1 VRIKIVW
8 FKSIRRFGMSD
19 PVNLIAGFLR
29 SLLSGWGLSEG
40 LITVILAVLGV
51 VVLAS
56 FVLIVDIMLV
66 WIERKMVARFQDR
79 LGPNRVGPFGIIQP
93 IADVI
98 KLLIKEDILP
108 IGADKFIFNIA
119 PIFALATV
127 LLLWAVIPFAPTIL
141 GADINVAV
149 LYVVAIGAVGTLGI
163 IMAGWASNNKY
174 ALLGAFRTVAQ
185 MIAYEVPMVI
195 ALLVPVLLAR
205 SMGMQAIVNAQST
218 WYIFV
223 VPLAAVIL
231 FISSIAELGRTPFD
245 ISEAESEIV
254 AGFHIEYTGMKFGLF
269 YAGELLHALTVSALI
284 STLFLGGWRGPF
296 VDQVPILGPV
306 YLFIKAFLVYY
317 LIMWVRYSFPRVR
330 IDQMLG
336 FNWKFLTPLALL
348 LLVVVA
354 ILDKLLL
361 MAGVSQVI
369 YVMAMLAA
377 NVVIVWATVKVLRVY
392 ARIER
397 IRISEERPIA
407 VAREAELEGLVGQE

>member
-1 VRIKIVW
+1 
-8 FKSIRRFGMSD
+8 MSD
-19 PVNLIAGFLR
+19 PVNFISEWLR
-29 SLLSGWGLSEG
+29 VLLTGLGVPEG
-40 LITVILAVLGV
+40 VSTVILSALGV
-51 VVLAS
+51 IILAT
-56 FVLIVDIMLV
+56 FVLVIDILLV
-66 WIERKMVARFQDR
+66 WIERKIVARFQDR

-108 IGADKFIFNIA
+108 QGADKFVFNLA
-119 PIFALATV
+119 PIIALATV
-127 LLLWAVIPFAPTIL
+127 LVLWAVIPFAPTIL

-149 LYVVAIGAVGTLGI
+149 LYVVAIGSIGTLGI

-205 SMGMQAIVNAQST
+205 SMGMQTIVTSQST

-223 VPLAAVIL
+223 VPLAAIIL
-231 FISSIAELGRTPFD
+231 FISSLAELGRTPFD

-284 STLFLGGWRGPF
+284 ATLFLGGWRGPF
-296 VDQVPILGPV
+296 VDQVPILGAF

-317 LIMWVRYSFPRVR
+317 VIMWVRYSFPRVR

-336 FNWKFLTPLALL
+336 FNWKFLTPLALVL
-348 LLVVVA
+348 LIVVA
-354 ILDKLLL
+354 ILDKLLVG
-361 MAGVSQVI
+361 ASQTV
-369 YVMAMLAA
+369 YVLVLLGA
-377 NVVIVWATVKVLRVY
+377 NLVIVWATVLILRAY
-392 ARIER
+392 ARLER
-397 IRISEERPIA
+397 KRIGEERP
-407 VAREAELEGLVGQE
+407 VAITPEADLNELIGQE

>member
-1 VRIKIVW
+1 
-8 FKSIRRFGMSD
+8 M
-19 PVNLIAGFLR
+19 
-29 SLLSGWGLSEG
+29 SGWGLSEG

-51 VVLAS
+51 VILAT

-66 WIERKMVARFQDR
+66 WLERKIVARFQDR
-79 LGPNRVGPFGIIQP
+79 FGPNRVGPYGIIQP

-98 KLLIKEDILP
+98 KLLIKEDIMP
-108 IGADKFIFNIA
+108 VGADKFIFNLA
-119 PIFALATV
+119 PIIALATV
-127 LLLWAVIPFAPTIL
+127 LLLWAVVPFAPTII

-149 LYVVAIGAVGTLGI
+149 LYVVAIGSIGTLGI

-185 MIAYEVPMVI
+185 MIAYEVPMII

-205 SMGMQAIVNAQST
+205 SMGMQTIVAAQSP
-218 WYIFV
+218 WFIFI

-284 STLFLGGWRGPF
+284 ATLFLGGWRGPF
-296 VDQVPILGPV
+296 VDQVPILGPL
-306 YLFIKAFLVYY
+306 YLFAKAFIVYY
-317 LIMWVRYSFPRVR
+317 LIMWIRYSFPRVR

-336 FNWKFLTPLALL
+336 FNWKFLTPLGLILL
-348 LLVVVA
+348 IVVA
-354 ILDKLLL
+354 ILDKLLV
-361 MAGVSQVI
+361 GVPTVWYI
-369 YVMAMLAA
+369 LVMLGA
-377 NVVIVWATVKVLRVY
+377 NLLIVLGTVLILKRY
-392 ARIER
+392 AHTERKRIG
-397 IRISEERPIA
+397 EERPTA
-407 VAREAELEGLVGQE
+407 VPPETEMNELVVQE

>member
-1 VRIKIVW
+1 
-8 FKSIRRFGMSD
+8 MSD
-19 PVNLIAGFLR
+19 PVNSIAEWLR
-29 SLLSGWGLSEG
+29 TILSSWGLSEG
-40 LITVILAVLGV
+40 LITLILAVLGV
-51 VVLAS
+51 VILAT
-56 FVLIVDIMLV
+56 FVLLVDIMLV

-79 LGPNRVGPFGIIQP
+79 LGPNRVGPYGIIQP

-98 KLLIKEDILP
+98 KLLIKEDIMP
-108 IGADKFIFNIA
+108 IGADKLIFNLA
-119 PIFALATV
+119 PIIALATV
-127 LLLWAVIPFAPTIL
+127 LLLWAVVPFAPTII

-149 LYVVAIGAVGTLGI
+149 LYVVAIGSIGTLGI

-185 MIAYEVPMVI
+185 MIAYEVPMII

-205 SMGMQAIVNAQST
+205 SMGMQTIVTAQSP

-284 STLFLGGWRGPF
+284 ATLFLGGWRGPF
-296 VDQVPILGPV
+296 VDQVPILGPL

-336 FNWKFLTPLALL
+336 FNWKFLTPLALVL
-348 LLVVVA
+348 LIVVA
-354 ILDKLLL
+354 ILDKA
-361 MAGVSQVI
+361 MADVNTAW
-369 YVMAMLAA
+369 YVLAMLAA
-377 NVVIVWATVKVLRVY
+377 NLLIVWGTVLILRRY
-392 ARIER
+392 ARTER
-397 IRISEERPIA
+397 VRIAEERP
-407 VAREAELEGLVGQE
+407 VARTPEADMNELVGQE

>member
-1 VRIKIVW
+1 MI
-8 FKSIRRFGMSD
+8 D
-19 PVNLIAGFLR
+19 PVSSISGWLR
-29 SLLSGWGLSEG
+29 AILSNWGLSQG

-51 VVLAS
+51 VVLAT
-56 FVLIVDIMLV
+56 FILVVDILLV
-66 WIERKMVARFQDR
+66 WVERKMVARFQDR

-108 IGADKFIFNIA
+108 DGADRFIYNIA

-127 LLLWAVIPFAPTIL
+127 LLLWAVVPFAPTVI

-149 LYVVAIGAVGTLGI
+149 LYVVAIGSIGTLAI

-174 ALLGAFRTVAQ
+174 ALLGAFRTVALL
-185 MIAYEVPMVI
+185 ITYEVPMII

-205 SMGMQAIVNAQST
+205 SMGMQTIVASQNP

-223 VPLAAVIL
+223 VPLAALIL
-231 FISSIAELGRTPFD
+231 FIASIAELGRTPFD

-296 VDQVPILGPV
+296 VNQVPILGPI

-317 LIMWVRYSFPRVR
+317 LIMWVRYSFPRIR

-336 FNWKFLTPLALL
+336 FNWKFLTPLALV

-354 ILDKLLL
+354 ILDKA
-361 MAGVSQVI
+361 MAGVSQLQ
-369 YVMAMLAA
+369 Y
-377 NVVIVWATVKVLRVY
+377 VIVMLGANLLILWAAVLALRVY
-392 ARIER
+392 ARFDRKRVGE
-397 IRISEERPIA
+397 IRSVAISPETDLN
-407 VAREAELEGLVGQE
+407 ELVTQE

>member
-1 VRIKIVW
+1 
-8 FKSIRRFGMSD
+8 MSD
-19 PVNLIAGFLR
+19 PINSIAEWLQTI
-29 SLLSGWGLSEG
+29 LSSWGLSEG

-66 WIERKMVARFQDR
+66 WIERKIVARFQDR
-79 LGPNRVGPFGIIQP
+79 LGPNRVGPYGVLQP

-98 KLLIKEDILP
+98 KLLIKEDIMP
-108 IGADKFIFNIA
+108 NGADKLIFNIA
-119 PIFALATV
+119 PIIALAAV
-127 LLLWAVIPFAPTIL
+127 LLLWAVVPLAPTLI

-149 LYVVAIGAVGTLGI
+149 LYVVAIGSLGTLSI

-185 MIAYEVPMVI
+185 LIAYEVPMII

-205 SMGMQAIVNAQST
+205 SMGMQTIVAAQST

-296 VDQVPILGPV
+296 VDQLPILGPV
-306 YLFIKAFLVYY
+306 YLFIKSFFVYY
-317 LIMWVRYSFPRVR
+317 LIMWIRYSFPRIR

-336 FNWKFLTPLALL
+336 FNWKFLTPLALFL
-348 LLVVVA
+348 LIVVA
-354 ILDKLLL
+354 ILDKLLV
-361 MAGVSQVI
+361 GTSQAV
-369 YVMAMLAA
+369 YVVAMLGA
-377 NVVIVWATVKVLRVY
+377 NLMIVWATVLILRKY
-392 ARIER
+392 ARVER
-397 IRISEERPIA
+397 KRVGEERPVA
-407 VAREAELEGLVGQE
+407 VPPDKKSSDLVGQE

>member
-1 VRIKIVW
+1 
-8 FKSIRRFGMSD
+8 MSD
-19 PVNLIAGFLR
+19 PVNSIAEWLR
-29 SLLSGWGLSEG
+29 TILSNWGLSEG

-51 VVLAS
+51 VILAA

-66 WIERKMVARFQDR
+66 WIERKIVARFQDR
-79 LGPNRVGPFGIIQP
+79 FGPNRVGPFGIIQP

-98 KLLIKEDILP
+98 KLLIKEDIMP
-108 IGADKFIFNIA
+108 NGADKFIFNIA
-119 PIFALATV
+119 PIIALAVV
-127 LLLWAVIPFAPTIL
+127 LLLWAVVPFAPTII

-149 LYVVAIGAVGTLGI
+149 LYVVAIGSIGTLAI

-174 ALLGAFRTVAQ
+174 ALLGAFRTVAL
-185 MIAYEVPMVI
+185 MIAYEVPMLI

-205 SMGMQAIVNAQST
+205 SMGMQTIVAAQST

-223 VPLAAVIL
+223 APLAAVIL

-306 YLFIKAFLVYY
+306 YLFIKSFFVYY
-317 LIMWVRYSFPRVR
+317 LIMWIRYSFPRVR

-336 FNWKFLTPLALL
+336 FNWKFLTPLALFL
-348 LLVVVA
+348 LIVVA
-354 ILDKLLL
+354 ILDKLLVGTSQAVYVLVMLGANL
-361 MAGVSQVI
+361 M
-369 YVMAMLAA
+369 
-377 NVVIVWATVKVLRVY
+377 IVWATVLILRKY
-392 ARIER
+392 ARVER
-397 IRISEERPIA
+397 KRVGEERPVA
-407 VAREAELEGLVGQE
+407 VPPDTESSELVGQE

>member
-1 VRIKIVW
+1 
-8 FKSIRRFGMSD
+8 MSD
-19 PVNLIAGFLR
+19 PVNSISEWLR
-29 SLLSGWGLSEG
+29 VILSSWGLSEG

-51 VVLAS
+51 VILAT
-56 FVLIVDIMLV
+56 FVLVVDILLV

-108 IGADKFIFNIA
+108 NGADKFIFNIA

-127 LLLWAVIPFAPTIL
+127 LLLWAVVPFAPTII

-149 LYVVAIGAVGTLGI
+149 LYVVAIGSIGTLAI

-185 MIAYEVPMVI
+185 LIAYEIPMII

-205 SMGMQAIVNAQST
+205 SMGMQTIVAAQSP

-296 VDQVPILGPV
+296 VDQVPILGPI

-336 FNWKFLTPLALL
+336 FNWKFLTPLALFL
-348 LLVVVA
+348 LIVVA
-354 ILDKLLL
+354 ILDKA
-361 MAGVSQVI
+361 MVGASQVQ
-369 YVMAMLAA
+369 YVLVMLGA
-377 NVVIVWATVKVLRVY
+377 NLLIVWATVIILRTY
-392 ARIER
+392 ARVER
-397 IRISEERPIA
+397 KRVGEERA
-407 VAREAELEGLVGQE
+407 VAIAPESDLNELVGQE

>member
-1 VRIKIVW
+1 
-8 FKSIRRFGMSD
+8 MSD
-19 PVNLIAGFLR
+19 PVNSIAEWLR
-29 SLLSGWGLSEG
+29 TILASWGLSEG

-51 VVLAS
+51 VILAT
-56 FVLIVDIMLV
+56 FVLVVDILLV

-79 LGPNRVGPFGIIQP
+79 FGPNRVGPYGIIQP

-98 KLLIKEDILP
+98 KLLIKEDIMP
-108 IGADKFIFNIA
+108 IGADKFIFNLA
-119 PIFALATV
+119 PIIALATV
-127 LLLWAVIPFAPTIL
+127 LLLWAVVPLAPTVI

-149 LYVVAIGAVGTLGI
+149 LYVVAIGSIGTLGI

-174 ALLGAFRTVAQ
+174 ALLGAFRTVAT
-185 MIAYEVPMVI
+185 MIAYEVPMII
-195 ALLVPVLLAR
+195 ALLIPVLLAR
-205 SMGMQAIVNAQST
+205 SMGMQTIVNAQST
-218 WYIFV
+218 WYIFI

-231 FISSIAELGRTPFD
+231 FVSSIAELGRTPFD

-284 STLFLGGWRGPF
+284 ATIFLGGWRGPY
-296 VDQVPILGPV
+296 VDQLPLLGPV

-336 FNWKFLTPLALL
+336 FNWKFLTPLALFL
-348 LLVVVA
+348 LIVVA
-354 ILDKLLL
+354 ILDKAMADVNTVWYVLVMLGANLL
-361 MAGVSQVI
+361 
-369 YVMAMLAA
+369 
-377 NVVIVWATVKVLRVY
+377 IVWGTMMILRRY

-397 IRISEERPIA
+397 VRIAEERP
-407 VAREAELEGLVGQE
+407 VARAPESDNNELVGQE

>member
-1 VRIKIVW
+1 
-8 FKSIRRFGMSD
+8 MSD
-19 PVNLIAGFLR
+19 PVNSISEWLR
-29 SLLSGWGLSEG
+29 VMLSSWGLSEG

-51 VVLAS
+51 VILAS
-56 FVLIVDIMLV
+56 FVLIVDILLV
-66 WIERKMVARFQDR
+66 WIERKIVARFQDR

-108 IGADKFIFNIA
+108 NGADRFIFNIA

-127 LLLWAVIPFAPTIL
+127 LLLWAVVPFAPTII

-149 LYVVAIGAVGTLGI
+149 LYVVAVGSIGTLAI

-185 MIAYEVPMVI
+185 LIAYEIPMII
-195 ALLVPVLLAR
+195 ALLIPVLLAR
-205 SMGMQAIVNAQST
+205 SMGMQTIVTAQST

-223 VPLAAVIL
+223 VPLAAVI
-231 FISSIAELGRTPFD
+231 FFVSSIAELGRTPFD

-284 STLFLGGWRGPF
+284 ATLFLGGWRGPF
-296 VDQVPILGPV
+296 VDQVPILGPI

-336 FNWKFLTPLALL
+336 FNWKFLTPLALFL
-348 LLVVVA
+348 LIVVA
-354 ILDKLLL
+354 ILDKA
-361 MAGVSQVI
+361 MVGASQVQ
-369 YVMAMLAA
+369 YVLVMLGA
-377 NVVIVWATVKVLRVY
+377 NLLIVWATVIILRTF
-392 ARIER
+392 ARMER
-397 IRISEERPIA
+397 KRVGEERA
-407 VAREAELEGLVGQE
+407 VAIAPESDLNELVGQE

>member
-1 VRIKIVW
+1 
-8 FKSIRRFGMSD
+8 
-19 PVNLIAGFLR
+19 
-29 SLLSGWGLSEG
+29 
-40 LITVILAVLGV
+40 
-51 VVLAS
+51 
-56 FVLIVDIMLV
+56 
-66 WIERKMVARFQDR
+66 
-79 LGPNRVGPFGIIQP
+79 VGPFGIIQP

-108 IGADKFIFNIA
+108 DGADKFIFNIA

-127 LLLWAVIPFAPTIL
+127 LLLWAVIPFAPTII

-149 LYVVAIGAVGTLGI
+149 LYIVAIGSIGTLAI

-174 ALLGAFRTVAQ
+174 ALLGAFRTVALL
-185 MIAYEVPMVI
+185 IAYEVPMI
-195 ALLVPVLLAR
+195 LALLVPVLLAR
-205 SMGMQAIVNAQST
+205 SMGMQTIVAAQSP
-218 WYIFV
+218 WYLFV
-223 VPLAAVIL
+223 VPLAALIL

-284 STLFLGGWRGPF
+284 ATLFLGGWRGPF
-296 VDQVPILGPV
+296 VDQVPILGPI

-348 LLVVVA
+348 LLIVVA
-354 ILDKLLL
+354 ILDKLLV
-361 MAGVSQVI
+361 GVSQVG
-369 YVMAMLAA
+369 YVLVMLGA
-377 NVVIVWATVKVLRVY
+377 NLVIVWGAVLVLRTY
-392 ARIER
+392 ARFER
-397 IRISEERPIA
+397 KRIGEERP
-407 VAREAELEGLVGQE
+407 VAISPETDLNELVGQE

>member
-1 VRIKIVW
+1 
-8 FKSIRRFGMSD
+8 MSD
-19 PVNLIAGFLR
+19 PVNSISEWLR
-29 SLLSGWGLSEG
+29 AILSSWGLAEG

-51 VVLAS
+51 VVLAT
-56 FVLIVDIMLV
+56 FVLVVDIMLV

-108 IGADKFIFNIA
+108 DGADKFIFNIA

-127 LLLWAVIPFAPTIL
+127 LLLWAVVPFAPTII

-149 LYVVAIGAVGTLGI
+149 LYVVAIGSIGTLAI

-174 ALLGAFRTVAQ
+174 ALLGAFRTVALL
-185 MIAYEVPMVI
+185 IAYEVPMII
-195 ALLVPVLLAR
+195 ALLIPVLLAR
-205 SMGMQAIVNAQST
+205 SMGMQTIVASQSP

-223 VPLAAVIL
+223 VPLAAGIL

-296 VDQVPILGPV
+296 VAQVPILGPI

-354 ILDKLLL
+354 ILDKA
-361 MAGVSQVI
+361 MEGVSQVQ
-369 YVMAMLAA
+369 YVLVMLGA
-377 NVVIVWATVKVLRVY
+377 NLIIVWAAVVVLRVY
-392 ARIER
+392 ARFDR
-397 IRISEERPIA
+397 KRVGEERA
-407 VAREAELEGLVGQE
+407 VAISPETDMNELVTQE

>member
-1 VRIKIVW
+1 
-8 FKSIRRFGMSD
+8 MSD
-19 PVNLIAGFLR
+19 PVNSISEWLR
-29 SLLSGWGLSEG
+29 TILSNLGLSEG

-51 VVLAS
+51 VILAT
-56 FVLIVDIMLV
+56 FVLLVDIMLV
-66 WIERKMVARFQDR
+66 WIERKIVARFQDR
-79 LGPNRVGPFGIIQP
+79 FGPNRVGPFGIIQP

-108 IGADKFIFNIA
+108 NGADKFIFNIA
-119 PIFALATV
+119 PILALATV
-127 LLLWAVIPFAPTIL
+127 LLLWAVVPFAPTII

-149 LYVVAIGAVGTLGI
+149 LYVVAVGSIGTLAI

-185 MIAYEVPMVI
+185 LIAYEVPMII

-205 SMGMQAIVNAQST
+205 SMGMQTIVAAQSP

-296 VDQVPILGPV
+296 VDQVPILGPI

-336 FNWKFLTPLALL
+336 FNWKFLTPLALFL
-348 LLVVVA
+348 LIVVA
-354 ILDKLLL
+354 ILDKA
-361 MAGVSQVI
+361 MVGVSQVP
-369 YVMAMLAA
+369 YVLVMLGA
-377 NVVIVWATVKVLRVY
+377 NLLIVWATVIILRTH
-392 ARIER
+392 ARVER
-397 IRISEERPIA
+397 KRVGEERA
-407 VAREAELEGLVGQE
+407 VAIAPESDLNELVGQE

>member
-1 VRIKIVW
+1 
-8 FKSIRRFGMSD
+8 MSD
-19 PVNLIAGFLR
+19 PVNSIAAWLQTI
-29 SLLSGWGLSEG
+29 LSSWGLSGG
-40 LITVILAVLGV
+40 LITVILGVLGV
-51 VVLAS
+51 VILAS

-66 WIERKMVARFQDR
+66 WIERKIVARFQDR
-79 LGPNRVGPFGIIQP
+79 LGPNRVGPYGVLQP

-98 KLLIKEDILP
+98 KLLIKEDIMP
-108 IGADKFIFNIA
+108 NGADKFIFNIA
-119 PIFALATV
+119 PIIALAAV
-127 LLLWAVIPFAPTIL
+127 LLLWAVVPFAPTII

-149 LYVVAIGAVGTLGI
+149 LYVVAIGSIGTLSI

-185 MIAYEVPMVI
+185 MIAFEVPMII

-205 SMGMQAIVNAQST
+205 SMGMQTIVAAQST

-254 AGFHIEYTGMKFGLF
+254 AGYHIEYTGMKFGLF

-306 YLFIKAFLVYY
+306 YLFIKSFIVYY
-317 LIMWVRYSFPRVR
+317 LIMWIRYSFPRIR

-336 FNWKFLTPLALL
+336 FNWKFLTPIALFL
-348 LLVVVA
+348 LIVVA
-354 ILDKLLL
+354 ILDKLLVGTSQAVYVLVMLGANL
-361 MAGVSQVI
+361 M
-369 YVMAMLAA
+369 
-377 NVVIVWATVKVLRVY
+377 IVWATVLILRKY
-392 ARIER
+392 ARVER
-397 IRISEERPIA
+397 KRIGEERPVA
-407 VAREAELEGLVGQE
+407 VPADTESSELVRQE

>member
-1 VRIKIVW
+1 
-8 FKSIRRFGMSD
+8 MSD
-19 PVNLIAGFLR
+19 PINSIAEWLR
-29 SLLSGWGLSEG
+29 SIMSGWGLSEG
-40 LITVILAVLGV
+40 LITVILAVVGV
-51 VVLAS
+51 VILATTVL
-56 FVLIVDIMLV
+56 VIDILLV

-108 IGADKFIFNIA
+108 NGADKFIFNLA
-119 PIFALATV
+119 PIFALASV
-127 LLLWAVIPFAPTIL
+127 LLLWAVVPFAPTVI

-149 LYVVAIGAVGTLGI
+149 LYVVGIGAVGTLGI

-205 SMGMQAIVNAQST
+205 SMGMQSIVNAQSP
-218 WYIFV
+218 WYILV

-296 VDQVPILGPV
+296 VDQLPILGPV

-317 LIMWVRYSFPRVR
+317 LLMWVRYSFPRVR

-348 LLVVVA
+348 LLIVVA
-354 ILDKLLL
+354 ILDKLLV
-361 MAGVSQVI
+361 GTSQVV
-369 YVMAMLAA
+369 YVLVMLAA
-377 NVVIVWATVKVLRVY
+377 NLAIVWATVLILRRY
-392 ARIER
+392 ARFER
-397 IRISEERPIA
+397 KRIGEERPVA
-407 VAREAELEGLVGQE
+407 VSPTTERNEFVGQE

>member
-1 VRIKIVW
+1 
-8 FKSIRRFGMSD
+8 MSD
-19 PVNLIAGFLR
+19 PVNSISEWLR
-29 SLLSGWGLSEG
+29 AILSGWGLSDG

-51 VVLAS
+51 VILAT
-56 FVLIVDIMLV
+56 FVLIVDILLV

-79 LGPNRVGPFGIIQP
+79 IGPNRVGPFGIIQP

-108 IGADKFIFNIA
+108 DGADRFIFNIA

-127 LLLWAVIPFAPTIL
+127 LLLWAVVPFAPTII

-149 LYVVAIGAVGTLGI
+149 LYVVAIGSIGTLAI

-185 MIAYEVPMVI
+185 LIAYEVPMII

-205 SMGMQAIVNAQST
+205 SMGMQTIVAAQSP

-284 STLFLGGWRGPF
+284 ATIFLGGWRGPF
-296 VDQVPILGPV
+296 VDQVPILGPI

-336 FNWKFLTPLALL
+336 FNWKFLTPLALFL
-348 LLVVVA
+348 LIVVA
-354 ILDKLLL
+354 ILDKA
-361 MAGVSQVI
+361 MVGVSQVQ
-369 YVMAMLAA
+369 YVLVMLGA
-377 NVVIVWATVKVLRVY
+377 NLLIVWATVIILRTY
-392 ARIER
+392 ARFDRKTIG
-397 IRISEERPIA
+397 EERE
-407 VAREAELEGLVGQE
+407 VALAPESDLNELVGQE

>member
-1 VRIKIVW
+1 
-8 FKSIRRFGMSD
+8 MSD
-19 PVNLIAGFLR
+19 PVNSIAEWLR
-29 SLLSGWGLSEG
+29 MILSSWGLSEG
-40 LITVILAVLGV
+40 LITVILGVLGV
-51 VVLAS
+51 VILAS

-66 WIERKMVARFQDR
+66 WIERKIVARFQDR
-79 LGPNRVGPFGIIQP
+79 FGPNRVGPYGVLQP

-98 KLLIKEDILP
+98 KLLIKEDIMP
-108 IGADKFIFNIA
+108 NGADKFIFNIA
-119 PIFALATV
+119 PIIALAAV
-127 LLLWAVIPFAPTIL
+127 LLLWAVVPLAPTII

-149 LYVVAIGAVGTLGI
+149 LYVVAIGSLGTLAI

-174 ALLGAFRTVAQ
+174 ALLGAFRTVALL
-185 MIAYEVPMVI
+185 IAYEVPMII

-205 SMGMQAIVNAQST
+205 SMGMQTIVAAQST

-306 YLFIKAFLVYY
+306 YLFIKSFFVYY
-317 LIMWVRYSFPRVR
+317 LIMWIRYSFPRVR

-336 FNWKFLTPLALL
+336 FNWKFLTPLALCL
-348 LLVVVA
+348 LIVVA
-354 ILDKLLL
+354 ILDKLLVGTSQAVYVLVMLGANL
-361 MAGVSQVI
+361 M
-369 YVMAMLAA
+369 
-377 NVVIVWATVKVLRVY
+377 IVWATVLILRKY
-392 ARIER
+392 ARVER
-397 IRISEERPIA
+397 KRIGEERPVA
-407 VAREAELEGLVGQE
+407 VPPDTESSELVGQE

>member
-1 VRIKIVW
+1 
-8 FKSIRRFGMSD
+8 MSD
-19 PVNLIAGFLR
+19 PVNLIAEWLR
-29 SLLSGWGLSEG
+29 TLLSGWGLSEG
-40 LITVILAVLGV
+40 LITVILAALGV
-51 VVLAS
+51 IVLAT
-56 FVLIVDIMLV
+56 FVLLVDIMLV
-66 WIERKMVARFQDR
+66 WIERKIVARFQDR

-93 IADVI
+93 LADVI
-98 KLLIKEDILP
+98 KLLIKEDIFP
-108 IGADKFIFNIA
+108 VGGDKFIFNLA
-119 PIFALATV
+119 PIIALATV
-127 LLLWAVIPFAPTIL
+127 LLLWAVIPFAPTML

-149 LYVVAIGAVGTLGI
+149 LYVVAIGSIGTLGI

-205 SMGMQAIVNAQST
+205 SMGMQSIVTAQST
-218 WYIFV
+218 WYIFIA
-223 VPLAAVIL
+223 PLAAIIL

-284 STLFLGGWRGPF
+284 ATLFFGGWRGPF
-296 VDQVPILGPV
+296 VDQVPILGAF
-306 YLFIKAFLVYY
+306 YLFIKAFLIYY

-336 FNWKFLTPLALL
+336 FNWKFLTPLALFL
-348 LLVVVA
+348 LIVVA
-354 ILDKLLL
+354 ILDKLLV
-361 MAGVSQVI
+361 GVSQPVYVLVLLGSNLVI
-369 YVMAMLAA
+369 AWGVVM
-377 NVVIVWATVKVLRVY
+377 ILRVY

-397 IRISEERPIA
+397 KRIGEERPVA
-407 VAREAELEGLVGQE
+407 VAPEAELNGLVGQE

>member
-1 VRIKIVW
+1 
-8 FKSIRRFGMSD
+8 MSD
-19 PVNLIAGFLR
+19 PVNSIAEWLR
-29 SLLSGWGLSEG
+29 AILSGWGLSEG
-40 LITVILAVLGV
+40 LITLILALLGV
-51 VVLAS
+51 VVLAT
-56 FVLIVDIMLV
+56 FVLIVDILLV
-66 WIERKMVARFQDR
+66 WVERKMVARFQDR

-108 IGADKFIFNIA
+108 IGADKFLFNLA
-119 PIFALATV
+119 PVIALATV
-127 LLLWAVIPFAPTIL
+127 LLLWAVVPFAPTVI

-149 LYVVAIGAVGTLGI
+149 LYVVAIGSIGTLGI
-163 IMAGWASNNKY
+163 ILAGWASNNKY

-185 MIAYEVPMVI
+185 MIAYEVPMII

-205 SMGMQAIVNAQST
+205 SMGLQTIVFAQNP

-284 STLFLGGWRGPF
+284 ATLFLGGWRGPF
-296 VDQVPILGPV
+296 VDQLPLLGPV

-317 LIMWVRYSFPRVR
+317 LIMWVRYSFPRLR

-336 FNWKFLTPLALL
+336 FNWKFLTPLALFL
-348 LLVVVA
+348 LIVVA
-354 ILDKLLL
+354 ILDKAMVGFDTVWYVLVMLGANLL
-361 MAGVSQVI
+361 
-369 YVMAMLAA
+369 
-377 NVVIVWATVKVLRVY
+377 IVWGTVLILRRY
-392 ARIER
+392 AQIER
-397 IRISEERPIA
+397 VRIAEERP
-407 VAREAELEGLVGQE
+407 VAKAPEAEMGELVGQE

>member
-1 VRIKIVW
+1 
-8 FKSIRRFGMSD
+8 MSD
-19 PVNLIAGFLR
+19 PVNSISEWLR
-29 SLLSGWGLSEG
+29 TILSNWGLSEG

-51 VVLAS
+51 VILATIVL
-56 FVLIVDIMLV
+56 VVDIMLV
-66 WIERKMVARFQDR
+66 WIERKIVARFQDR

-108 IGADKFIFNIA
+108 DGADKFIFNIA

-127 LLLWAVIPFAPTIL
+127 LLLWAVVPFAPTII

-149 LYVVAIGAVGTLGI
+149 LYIVAIGSIGTLAI

-174 ALLGAFRTVAQ
+174 ALLGAFRTVALL
-185 MIAYEVPMVI
+185 IAYEVPMVI

-205 SMGMQAIVNAQST
+205 SMGMQTIVAAQSP

-223 VPLAAVIL
+223 VPLAAMIL
-231 FISSIAELGRTPFD
+231 FVSSIAELGRTPFD

-284 STLFLGGWRGPF
+284 ATLFLGGWRGPF
-296 VDQVPILGPV
+296 VDQVPILGPI

-317 LIMWVRYSFPRVR
+317 LIMWVRYSFPRIR

-336 FNWKFLTPLALL
+336 FNWKFLTPLALF

-354 ILDKLLL
+354 VLDKA
-361 MAGVSQVI
+361 MVGVSQVQ
-369 YVMAMLAA
+369 YVLVMLGA
-377 NVVIVWATVKVLRVY
+377 NLLIVWGTLIILRTY
-392 ARIER
+392 ARVER
-397 IRISEERPIA
+397 KRVGEEREVAIA
-407 VAREAELEGLVGQE
+407 PESDLADLVGQE